1 MRRRTSAIAGLLATA
16 TASLTLLTG
25 CTADGTSTAGT
36 PAGAAGPARDRERA
50 LTRTEQARLDEAEQ
64 RLVQRC
70 MARQDFP
77 YWIFPRVSADT
88 ERAFS
93 DDFVQDDVAWA
104 REHGYGGRL
113 KKAFFAEKKRDRNLA
128 YRESLSPDARE
139 RYITALSGGPDT
151 PVRSVKLP
159 AGGTVRTMLGGCELT
174 ARKELYGDVEA
185 FFRADKI
192 ATNLSGLYSPQLMRD
207 KRYTAGVSA
216 WSSCMKK
223 ETGRAYATPDAAR
236 ADAEERTGG
245 LSDERAHAVE
255 VGLAV
260 AEATCAQETSLAGT
274 LAALDREYGD
284 PVRKRYGEEVATA
297 DSMRLAALERAD
309 RAS

>member
-16 TASLTLLTG
+16 TASLALLTG
-25 CTADGTSTAGT
+25 CTADGTST
-36 PAGAAGPARDRERA
+36 GAAGPESGRDRE
-50 LTRTEQARLDEAEQ
+50 LTRAEQARLDEAEQ

-128 YRESLSPDARE
+128 YRQSLSPGARE
-139 RYITALSGGPDT
+139 RYTTALSGGPDT

-159 AGGTVRTMLGGCELT
+159 GGGTVGTMLGGCEFT
-174 ARKELYGDVEA
+174 ARKELYGDVDA

-192 ATNLSGLYSPQLMRD
+192 ATNLSGLYSPRLMRD
-207 KRYTAGVSA
+207 RRYTAGVSA

-223 ETGRAYATPDAAR
+223 ATGRAYATPAATR
-236 ADAEERTGG
+236 ADAAERTGG
-245 LSDERAHAVE
+245 LSGKRAHAVE
-255 VGLAV
+255 AGLAV
-260 AEATCAQETSLAGT
+260 AEATCSRQTSLAAT

-284 PVRKRYGEEVATA
+284 PVRKRYGEEIATA